1 MKEVNKTF
9 FCTWLPGLMFI
20 WYLIVMSQVQC
31 RRNILELAHIQIYYL
46 QCTLYTHTCT
56 KDRYQKEKKMPLM
69 SLSLMNAWTN
79 GGSEPLTVTCC
90 YSSWLHAY
98 GHIYLYTTY
107 TYTTYS
113 GITQAINHLIT
124 CQWNETYDVCESTHC
139 QQFSI
144 MFYKSYHTLVNLD
157 KFWINNIHSQ

>member
-69 SLSLMNAWTN
+69 SLSLMNA
-79 GGSEPLTVTCC
+79 
-90 YSSWLHAY
+90 
-98 GHIYLYTTY
+98 
-107 TYTTYS
+107 
-113 GITQAINHLIT
+113 
-124 CQWNETYDVCESTHC
+124 
-139 QQFSI
+139 
-144 MFYKSYHTLVNLD
+144 
-157 KFWINNIHSQ
+157 